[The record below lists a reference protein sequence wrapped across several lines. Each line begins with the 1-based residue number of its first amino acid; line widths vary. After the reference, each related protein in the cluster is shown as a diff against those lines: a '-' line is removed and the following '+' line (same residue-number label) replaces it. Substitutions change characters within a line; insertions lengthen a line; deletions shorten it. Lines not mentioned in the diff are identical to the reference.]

1 VRLVNARLSVEVAM
15 LYAVQDMSSLCLV
28 TGGAGFIGSSI
39 VRALLARGDRVRVID
54 NFFSGKRENLA
65 EVAADVDLQEGDV
78 RDESALAKALQGV
91 EIVFHEAAIPSV
103 PRSIADPITSHDAN
117 ATATL
122 KVLHGAKKAGVRRV
136 VYAASSSAYG
146 DTPTLPKI
154 ETMTPAPLSP
164 YAAQKL
170 AGEHYMSVFATAY
183 GLETVSLRYFN
194 VFGPRQDPKSEY
206 AAVIPRFVTAALAG
220 QGVTIYG
227 DGTQSRDFC
236 FIDNTVA
243 ANLLAASAPA
253 DKASGR
259 VVNVACGLA
268 TTLNDVVGLLG
279 DILGKKIDVKYEP
292 GRVGDVKHSLADIS
306 EARARIGYEASVSF
320 LDGLKRTVQWYANN
334 AKFR

>member
-1 VRLVNARLSVEVAM
+1 
-15 LYAVQDMSSLCLV
+15 MSSLCLV

-54 NFFSGKRENLA
+54 NFYSGKRENLA
-65 EVAADVDLQEGDV
+65 EVAADVDIQEGDV
-78 RDESALAKALQGV
+78 RDEAALTRALAGV

-103 PRSIADPITSHDAN
+103 PRSIADPITTHDAN

-122 KVLHGAKKAGVRRV
+122 KVLHGAKKAGVRRL

-154 ETMTPAPLSP
+154 ETMSPAPLSP

-170 AGEHYMSVFATAY
+170 AGEHYCSVFAGAY

-194 VFGPRQDPKSEY
+194 VFGARQDPKSEY
-206 AAVIPRFVTAALAG
+206 AAVIPRFITAALAG

-236 FIDNTVA
+236 YIDNTVA

-253 DKASGR
+253 DKASGH
-259 VVNVACGLA
+259 VVNIACGLA
-268 TTLNDVVGLLG
+268 TTLNDVVRLLG

-306 EARARIGYEASVSF
+306 EARSRIGYEASVAF
-320 LDGLKRTVQWYANN
+320 LDGLKRTVTWYANA
-334 AKFR
+334 AKSR